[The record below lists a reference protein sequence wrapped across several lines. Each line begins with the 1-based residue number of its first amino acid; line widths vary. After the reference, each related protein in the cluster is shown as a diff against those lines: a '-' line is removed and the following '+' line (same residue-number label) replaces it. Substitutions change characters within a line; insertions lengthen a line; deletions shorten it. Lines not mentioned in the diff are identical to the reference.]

1 MNNVNTKANEQ
12 LTNKN
17 QHILICCWP
26 FYNLEYRMISNDIC
40 N

>member
-1 MNNVNTKANEQ
+1 MNNVNAKANEQ

-26 FYNLEYRMISNDIC
+26 FYNL
-40 N
+40 